1 MKARGWFKK
10 EYEEAKKS
18 FEYKLEGLEIDI
30 LEKIAEVMENKGISK
45 SALAQK
51 LGVTKQAITNLFIN
65 GSNITLKR
73 LLSIADA
80 LDCKVEINLFES
92 DNYVTHSNYSYFNIP
107 PEIPFGLNLYNNF
120 GSVNDSITAQTE
132 ISPGWGFYIERG
144 INFINTTQST
154 GKSTPVL
161 H

>member
-1 MKARGWFKK
+1 MKASGWFKK
-10 EYEEAKKS
+10 EYEEAKES
-18 FEYKLEGLEIDI
+18 FEYKLEGLEIDV

-45 SALAQK
+45 TALAQK

-80 LDCKVEINLFES
+80 LDCNVEINIIET
-92 DNYVTHSNYSYFNIP
+92 NYFKNQSNSPYFV
-107 PEIPFGLNLYNNF
+107 FH
-120 GSVNDSITAQTE
+120 TE
-132 ISPGWGFYIERG
+132 ISPGLNLANYFELEYGSQTEISHGRDFYNKKG
-144 INFINTTQST
+144 TNYLNTTQST
-154 GKSTPVL
+154 DKFAPVL